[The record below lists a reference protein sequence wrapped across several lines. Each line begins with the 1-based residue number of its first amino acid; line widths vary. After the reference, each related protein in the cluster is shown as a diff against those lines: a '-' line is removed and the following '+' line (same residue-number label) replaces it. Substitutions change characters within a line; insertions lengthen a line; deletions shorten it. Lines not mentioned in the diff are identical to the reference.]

1 MLGNTSELKSENSK
15 GPRSG
20 SLHDTN
26 QANLKYNKKWMFEEA
41 YVRIVWLGQVAPD
54 LYFQF

>member
-41 YVRIVWLGQVAPD
+41 YVRTVWLG
-54 LYFQF
+54 